1 MYREL
6 FLGETNLRKELQA
19 DAEAI
24 TKAAAEKIAAM
35 TDEQKQ
41 QMFERMMRNGRRD
54 K

>member
-1 MYREL
+1 MYRSL
-6 FLGETNLRKELQA
+6 FLGETRLPKELQA

-41 QMFERMMRNGRRD
+41 EIYERMMRNGRRD